1 MPDESTAPN
10 RGPVSGLR
18 IGIVEDAPE
27 IVTIL
32 DYNLTTAGYRVEVM
46 ECGDRAAEQLREQP
60 PDLLILD
67 WMLPGVSGIEL
78 LRRLRKWP
86 NTQSLPVIVL
96 TARTE
101 ETDLVR
107 ALETGADDFMTK
119 PFSPQELV
127 ARVGALLRRRSP
139 DKVSP
144 ILVRGDIELDR
155 ECRRIRRRGKIVELG
170 PTDYRLLE
178 MFLVNPG
185 RVIDRREILD
195 LVWGTDTDIDDRTI
209 DVHIGR
215 LRKALLGAW
224 RSDPIKTVR
233 AAGYRFDER

>member
-1 MPDESTAPN
+1 MPDVSTATN
-10 RGPVSGLR
+10 RAPVRGLR

-32 DYNLTTAGYRVEVM
+32 DYNLAAAGYQVEVM
-46 ECGDRAAEQLREQP
+46 ECGDRAVEQLQEQP

-78 LRRLRKWP
+78 LRRLRRWP
-86 NTQSLPVIVL
+86 NTQKLPVIVL
-96 TARTE
+96 TARSAE
-101 ETDLVR
+101 KDLVR

-119 PFSPQELV
+119 PFSPKELV
-127 ARVGALLRRRSP
+127 ARVGALLRRRAP

-155 ECRRIRRRGKIVELG
+155 ECRRVRRRGKIVELG

-185 RVIDRREILD
+185 RVIDRQEILD
-195 LVWGTDTDIDDRTI
+195 LVWGTDTHIDDRTI
-209 DVHIGR
+209 DVYVGR

-233 AAGYRFDER
+233 TAGYRFDER